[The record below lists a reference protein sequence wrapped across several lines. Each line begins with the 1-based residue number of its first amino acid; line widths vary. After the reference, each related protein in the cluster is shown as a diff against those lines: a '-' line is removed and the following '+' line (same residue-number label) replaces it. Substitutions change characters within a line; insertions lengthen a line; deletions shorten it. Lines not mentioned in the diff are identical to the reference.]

1 MSTFLTDAEVVDV
14 TRRRQPC
21 AQARTLDRM
30 GVPYKRR
37 ADGTLLVGR
46 SALEAALSGT
56 PATMVGVPASNG
68 LIWRNSA

>member
-1 MSTFLTDAEVVDV
+1 MTTWLTDAELVDA

-21 AQARTLDRM
+21 AQARALDRM

-46 SALEAALSGT
+46 SALENALSGA
-56 PATMVGVPASNG
+56 PATMAGTAASNG
-68 LIWRNSA
+68 LNWRKSA